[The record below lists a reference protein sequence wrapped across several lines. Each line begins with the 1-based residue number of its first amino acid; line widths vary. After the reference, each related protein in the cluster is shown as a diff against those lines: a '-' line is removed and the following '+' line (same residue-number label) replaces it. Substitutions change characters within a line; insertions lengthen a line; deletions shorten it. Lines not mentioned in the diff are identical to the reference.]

1 MAEKTPQTLKTHVRL
16 DPPFHFFLLPV
27 AAGTLV
33 YEIYHLIRAIVAGA
47 FHFGLAWNVVLAL
60 AFAVAVLK
68 FRLYALK
75 AQDRVIRL
83 EERLRL
89 TALCAEPLRGRI
101 GELTEG
107 QLIALRFASD
117 DQAAALAGKALSDNM
132 RSADIKKAIKNWR
145 GDYFR
150 V

>member
-27 AAGTLV
+27 AAGNIVL
-33 YEIYHLIRAIVAGA
+33 EIYHLIRAIIAGV
-47 FHFGLAWNVVLAL
+47 FHFSLAWNVVLAL
-60 AFAVAVLK
+60 AFAVVIFK

-89 TALCAEPLRGRI
+89 TTVCAEPMRSRI

-117 DQAAALAGKALSDNM
+117 EEVGALAGKALSDSM

-145 GDYFR
+145 PDYFR

>member
-1 MAEKTPQTLKTHVRL
+1 MAEKTPQTLTNHTRL
-16 DPPFHFFLLPV
+16 DPLFHFFVLPV

-33 YEIYHLIRAIVAGA
+33 LEIYHLIRAIVKGG
-47 FHFGLAWNVVLAL
+47 FHFSLAWYVVVAL
-60 AFAVAVLK
+60 AFVVLVFK
-68 FRLYALK
+68 TRLYSLK

-89 TALCAEPLRGRI
+89 STLCAEPLRSRV

-117 DQAAALAGKALSDNM
+117 DEVAALAGRALSENM
-132 RSADIKKAIKNWR
+132 RSANIKKAIKNWR
-145 GDYFR
+145 ADYYR

>member
-1 MAEKTPQTLKTHVRL
+1 MAEKTPQTLANHARL

-27 AAGTLV
+27 AAVTIVNSVYQLV
-33 YEIYHLIRAIVAGA
+33 RSIIDGG
-47 FHFGLAWNVVLAL
+47 FHFIVAWNVVLSL

-68 FRLYALK
+68 IRLYALK

-89 TALCAEPLRGRI
+89 TSLAQEPLRSRI
-101 GELTEG
+101 GELSEG

-117 DQAAALAGKALSDNM
+117 DEVCELAGKAL
-132 RSADIKKAIKNWR
+132 ADQTRPAEIKKSIKKWR
-145 GDYFR
+145 GDYWR

>member
-1 MAEKTPQTLKTHVRL
+1 MAEKTPQTLKNHVRL

-27 AAGTLV
+27 AAGTIVL
-33 YEIYHLIRAIVAGA
+33 EIYHLIRAIIAGT
-47 FHFGLAWNVVLAL
+47 FHFSLAWNVVFAL
-60 AFAVAVLK
+60 AFAVLVFK
-68 FRLYALK
+68 CRLYSLK

-89 TALCAEPLRGRI
+89 TTICAEPVRSRI

-117 DQAAALAGKALSDNM
+117 EEVTALVGKAISDKM
-132 RSADIKKAIKNWR
+132 RSAEIKKAIKNWR
-145 GDYFR
+145 ADYFR

>member
-16 DPPFHFFLLPV
+16 DPPFHFFLMPV

-33 YEIYHLIRAIVAGA
+33 LEIYHLIRAIVKGG
-47 FHFGLAWNVVLAL
+47 FHFSLAWHVVVAL
-60 AFAVAVLK
+60 AFVVLVLK
-68 FRLYALK
+68 CRLYPLK

-89 TALCAEPLRGRI
+89 TTLCAEPLRSRI

-107 QLIALRFASD
+107 QLVALRFASD
-117 DQAAALAGKALSDNM
+117 DEVAALAGRALSEKM
-132 RSADIKKAIKNWR
+132 RSADIKKAIRNWR
-145 GDYFR
+145 PDYFR